1 MQRKIDRFSQY
12 LKYKGITENKATV
25 ECGLSV
31 GLIGQAKRGKCDLGD
46 KAVEKIVKKYQ
57 DLSRIWLLT
66 GEGSMLNESAKNME
80 SSVKERLIKF
90 LDAGNISKSEFGRR
104 IGVSPA
110 FITSMRKSMQPDKA
124 KRIALEFPE
133 LNITWLLTGEG
144 SMLKESKKN
153 AQALASVDGEV
164 ERVIKISPQ
173 NDNTTFKSS
182 EDMEINQLLAA
193 ILQHGADLRAQNEE
207 LRKQG
212 ERLDRIL
219 ALTSPTPA
227 AVFVPSSQETERNS
241 PPRTRDRRVSE
252 L

>member
-1 MQRKIDRFSQY
+1 MGQIVKDR
-12 LKYKGITENKATV
+12 LKLFIAHLNVTNQAFEGT
-25 ECGLSV
+25 CGLSNGYVANMRKGV
-31 GLIGQAKRGKCDLGD
+31 G
-46 KAVEKIVKKYQ
+46 
-57 DLSRIWLLT
+57 
-66 GEGSMLNESAKNME
+66 
-80 SSVKERLIKF
+80 ERALEQ
-90 LDAGNISKSEFGRR
+90 ISKS
-104 IGVSPA
+104 
-110 FITSMRKSMQPDKA
+110 
-124 KRIALEFPE
+124 FPE
-133 LNITWLLTGEG
+133 LNTTWLLTGEG
-144 SMLKESKKN
+144 QMLKEPKKN

-241 PPRTRDRRVSE
+241 PPRTQDRRVSE

>member
-1 MQRKIDRFSQY
+1 
-12 LKYKGITENKATV
+12 
-25 ECGLSV
+25 
-31 GLIGQAKRGKCDLGD
+31 
-46 KAVEKIVKKYQ
+46 
-57 DLSRIWLLT
+57 
-66 GEGSMLNESAKNME
+66 ME

-110 FITSMRKSMQPDKA
+110 FITSMRKSMQPDKV

-133 LNITWLLTGEG
+133 LDMTWLLTGEG
-144 SMLKESKKN
+144 QMLKEPKKN
-153 AQALASVDGEV
+153 AQALSSVDGEV
-164 ERVIKISPQ
+164 MGVIKISPQ

-193 ILQHGADLRAQNEE
+193 VLQHGEE

-219 ALTSPTPA
+219 DMISPREA
-227 AVFVPSSQETERNS
+227 EAVV
-241 PPRTRDRRVSE
+241 RVSQSQTE
-252 L
+252 LRASPHQSTGLMVSTL